1 MMNNGASP
9 NMIIGSLDKEKW
21 SAIIKRFIDVLKI
34 NIFLVSPDGQAL
46 IMPYADRYGWK
57 LLANSPIGNQLFQY
71 HLFQMDH
78 FQGQGQY
85 REFQSQLDFH
95 NFALPIIAPG
105 NQTIGY
111 LIIGPVL
118 LNKRRSST
126 EYENIAKNLN
136 INPKELVDSMSEV
149 RVVSHLDMKSIIDL
163 LDEVVRY
170 SIQMH
175 LERTKRIAAV
185 PGETVS
191 ANLIELLETLL
202 DVALNIT
209 KAECGS
215 IMLLNTREGDLS
227 IRVARGIKPHA
238 KQSRIK
244 IGEGIAGFAA
254 QQNQSFLI
262 HGTETA
268 NNRIKPFLKRPE
280 IKHALVSPMTIQN
293 RVFGVLNLHTKNEKI
308 PLTDDNLNTIQ
319 MLSKLT
325 SAAISSVHL
334 REPI

>member
-1 MMNNGASP
+1 MNKNSSTP
-9 NMIIGSLDKEKW
+9 VIIGNVDKEKW

-71 HLFQMDH
+71 HLIQMDH
-78 FQGQGQY
+78 FKEQGQY

-105 NQTIGY
+105 NQTLGY
-111 LIIGPVL
+111 LIIGPIL
-118 LNKRRSST
+118 LNKRRSSA
-126 EYENIAKNLN
+126 EYESIAKNLN
-136 INPKELVDSMSEV
+136 INPKELMDSMNEV
-149 RVVSHLDMKSIIDL
+149 RVVSYVDMKSIIDL

-175 LERTKRIAAV
+175 LERSKPAPEVLLEQAT
-185 PGETVS
+185 TS
-191 ANLIELLETLL
+191 NLTELLETLL
-202 DVALNIT
+202 EVALTIT

-215 IMLLNTREGDLS
+215 IMLINSQQGDLS
-227 IRVARGIKPHA
+227 IRVSRGMKVEA

-244 IGEGIAGFAA
+244 IGEGIAGLAA
-254 QQNQSFLI
+254 QGNEAFLI

-280 IKHALVSPMTIQN
+280 IKHALVSPITVQN
-293 RVFGVLNLHTKNEKI
+293 RVFGVLNLHTKSDKAS
-308 PLTDDNLNTIQ
+308 LTDENLNTIQ

-325 SAAISSVHL
+325 SAAISSVQNV
-334 REPI
+334 

>member
-1 MMNNGASP
+1 MNKDSSP
-9 NMIIGSLDKEKW
+9 PIIIGNVDKEKW

-71 HLFQMDH
+71 HLIQMDH
-78 FQGQGQY
+78 FKEQGQY

-105 NQTIGY
+105 NQTLGY
-111 LIIGPVL
+111 LIIGPIL

-126 EYENIAKNLN
+126 EYETIAKNLN
-136 INPKELVDSMSEV
+136 INPKELMDSMNEV
-149 RVVSHLDMKSIIDL
+149 RVVSHVDMKSIIDL

-175 LERTKRIAAV
+175 LERSKPAPAV
-185 PGETVS
+185 PSEKATAS
-191 ANLIELLETLL
+191 NLTELLETLL
-202 DVALNIT
+202 EVALTIT

-215 IMLLNTREGDLS
+215 IMLINSQQGDLS
-227 IRVARGIKPHA
+227 IRVSRGMKADA

-244 IGEGIAGFAA
+244 IGEGIAGLAA
-254 QQNQSFLI
+254 QGNEAFLI

-280 IKHALVSPMTIQN
+280 IKHALVSPITVQN
-293 RVFGVLNLHTKNEKI
+293 RVFGILNLHTKSDKAS
-308 PLTDDNLNTIQ
+308 LTDENLNTIQ

-325 SAAISSVHL
+325 SAAISSVQNV
-334 REPI
+334 